1 MNKWAGAFDSDTRY
15 RGDAL
20 VLMPKIPDGAI
31 KLIVTDPPLQST
43 LMHNGRR
50 GISAGLKSFSNI
62 FSLHVN
68 IFFQMQKIAQKR
80 VK

>member
-31 KLIVTDPPLQST
+31 KLIVTDPLCNR
-43 LMHNGRR
+43 L
-50 GISAGLKSFSNI
+50 
-62 FSLHVN
+62 
-68 IFFQMQKIAQKR
+68 
-80 VK
+80 